1 VRLRLQRLLLG
12 RNSSTS
18 FSPPFVNGGNVTAP
32 AQLADVTSM
41 LVTLSGTTPPVTH
54 FRILYVV
61 LFFSAC
67 GATLSAVRLPRWL
80 NKLAR

>member
-1 VRLRLQRLLLG
+1 
-12 RNSSTS
+12 
-18 FSPPFVNGGNVTAP
+18 
-32 AQLADVTSM
+32 M